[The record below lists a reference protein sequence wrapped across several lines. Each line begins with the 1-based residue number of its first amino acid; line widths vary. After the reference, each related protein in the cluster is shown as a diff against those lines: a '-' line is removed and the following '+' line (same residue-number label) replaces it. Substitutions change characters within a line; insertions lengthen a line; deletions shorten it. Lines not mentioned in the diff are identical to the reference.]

1 MSSLCVVYILVS
13 VRFAIRHDAKLAEA
27 VVCYCFC
34 DLLPAAPVS
43 FTNGPV
49 VQISEHQ
56 FGSAVLTLSFNS
68 NVNPIPQ
75 TSGIMW
81 RDPSNNI
88 VTASARHALSM
99 NNAVLT
105 ITRAD
110 VTDDGLYTASVT
122 NGIGS
127 TAMITFNVTIFSK
140 SY

>member
-13 VRFAIRHDAKLAEA
+13 VRFAIRRDARLAEA

-43 FTNGPV
+43 FTNGPI

-56 FGSAVLTLSFNS
+56 FGSTVLTLSFNP
-68 NVNPIPQ
+68 NVNPIPPA
-75 TSGIMW
+75 SGITW
-81 RDPSNNI
+81 RDPSNTI
-88 VTASARHALSM
+88 VVATARHALSM

-110 VTDDGLYTASVT
+110 VTDDGLYTATVT
-122 NGIGS
+122 NGIIGPV
-127 TAMITFNVTIFSK
+127 MISFNVTIFSK
-140 SY
+140 SG